1 MPILLT
7 FFAILTLV
15 VLVAYVKLDTFVSF
29 ILISIALG
37 FATGMEIPAIGKA
50 IQTGIGGTLGDLILI
65 IGFGA
70 MLGKLVAESGAAQ
83 RITDALINVF
93 GEKYFLSTPN

>member
-1 MPILLT
+1 
-7 FFAILTLV
+7 
-15 VLVAYVKLDTFVSF
+15 
-29 ILISIALG
+29 
-37 FATGMEIPAIGKA
+37 MEIPAIGKA

-83 RITDALINVF
+83 RITDTLINIF
-93 GEKYFLSTPN
+93 GKKYLQWGLALAGMAAARSCRRPLL

>member
-7 FFAILTLV
+7 FFAILTLI

-29 ILISIALG
+29 ILVAIGLG
-37 FATGMEIPAIGKA
+37 IATGMDVSAIGKA
-50 IQTGIGGTLGDLILI
+50 IQSGIGGTLGDLILI

-83 RITDALINVF
+83 RITDA
-93 GEKYFLSTPN
+93 